1 MVSLLEILMKVIIRS
16 SVVEVVVDQQLDLKH
31 FQNCY
36 VLLEHK

>member
-31 FQNCY
+31 FHNCY